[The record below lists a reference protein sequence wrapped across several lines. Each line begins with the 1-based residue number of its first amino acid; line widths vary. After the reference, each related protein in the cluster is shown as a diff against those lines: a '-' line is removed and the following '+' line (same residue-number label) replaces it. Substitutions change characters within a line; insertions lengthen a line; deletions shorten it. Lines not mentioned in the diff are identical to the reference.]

1 MGKKLLCLIMAMC
14 CVFGLIS
21 CGEEKIAADK
31 ATTDSTLHGGFV
43 AETEKYVYFIN
54 GIESYSTT
62 YKTGEVTKGALLRVE
77 KNNLSATP
85 ETVVSKLLVAGDYS
99 AGIYLH
105 GEYVYYAVASTD
117 NDKAGNVKS
126 DKLTFLRTKLDAT
139 DTSNNIADR
148 DFANSATY
156 RYVTSGNNVYLIVH
170 STDLFV
176 YDAINGGLIY
186 TTEVNAEDKKYK
198 NDEDALNE
206 AKLNKIDVSEV
217 VFAEDNVFFT
227 ANPINDLLST
237 ADNIQKDAFHNVY
250 TIDYAAKKEVEVVSG
265 AGTKLVD
272 GTANPNGGFTLLGVT
287 IDLLRVDNGT
297 LYFSYTSLN
306 TVEASQPVYMAIAT
320 KDLTAASA
328 NTWHKGNAYSETTN
342 NTASIFADT
351 SIFHGGKVYYVQADI
366 GLLVYDH
373 AKQGDATT
381 DKGVSVLL
389 SSTLIK
395 GSTLDFVNKEGD
407 KTFLYF
413 HDASNVYYKLD
424 LALNEDGKL
433 ADKTVLR
440 INTYA
445 INSSWYKP
453 EVVKRGNDY
462 YFLATY
468 TDGAFKSYVYAI
480 NMKELEAESDESWE
494 DLGTT
499 IDAELAFEDLA
510 KDNNL
515 LGLIAETD
523 KEADQE

>member
-43 AETEKYVYFIN
+43 AETDKYVYFIN
-54 GIESYSTT
+54 GIESYSTA

-126 DKLTFLRTKLDAT
+126 DKLTFLRTKLDASE
-139 DTSNNIADR
+139 TSNNIADR

-156 RYVTSGNNVYLIVH
+156 RYVTSGNNVYLVVH

-176 YDAINGGLIY
+176 YDAINGGLVY
-186 TTEVNAEDKKYK
+186 TTEVNAEDKAYK
-198 NDEDALNE
+198 NDETALND
-206 AKLNKIDVSEV
+206 AKLHKLDVSEV
-217 VFAEDNVFFT
+217 VFAKDNVYFT
-227 ANPINDLLST
+227 VNPVNTLLST
-237 ADNIQKDAFHNVY
+237 PDNIQKDSFHNVY
-250 TIDYAAKKEVEVVSG
+250 TIDFANKKAVEVVSG

-272 GTANPNGGFTLLGVT
+272 GSANPNGGFTLLGVT
-287 IDLLRVDNGT
+287 IDLLRVDNGV

-306 TVEASQPVYMAIAT
+306 TVEASKPVYMAIAT
-320 KDLTAASA
+320 NALTAASA
-328 NTWHKGNAYSETTN
+328 NTWHKTAAYSETTN
-342 NTASIFADT
+342 NTASIFANT

-373 AKQGDATT
+373 AKKADANT

-389 SSTLIK
+389 SSELLK
-395 GSTLDFVNKEGD
+395 GATLDFVNVEDG

-413 HDASNVYYKLD
+413 HDASNIYYKVN
-424 LALNEDGKL
+424 LAEDAGKL

-445 INSSWYKP
+445 INSTWYKP
-453 EVVKRGNDY
+453 EVVKRGNDFY
-462 YFLATY
+462 LIAPY
-468 TDGAFKSYVYAI
+468 TDAAFKSYVYAI
-480 NMKELEAESDESWE
+480 NMKDLKAEDDASWE
-494 DLGTT
+494 DLDTT
-499 IDAELAFEDLA
+499 IDSKLAFEKLA

-515 LGLIAETD
+515 LGLIADTD
-523 KEADQE
+523 KEVDEE